1 MTKKTWYTI
10 KTVGGKISTFLFHQP
25 FYRCPE
31 NLDNMIQSIQFI
43 TRRGLHLFFIL
54 LFILLA
60 CPTWAALYDYTLTI
74 VNENKEPLTGVN
86 VYTDDYSF
94 SAVTDIDGKVI
105 LTDLGTTTEVNFT
118 YIGYESLK
126 LPFYKIR
133 QQNGQI
139 QMIPVS
145 KELATVVV
153 VGRTDEVPED
163 IPFVVN
169 SISQKDLEFTNPQ
182 TTADALMA
190 HGDVFVQKSQMGGG
204 SPIVRGFEANKVLLV
219 LDGVRMNNAIFRNGH
234 LQNAISV
241 DNSMLEQVEVIF
253 GPGSLMYG
261 SEALGGVVHF
271 RSKNPKLM
279 LGVPRKGQSYIMETN
294 AFTRYS
300 SANEEKTAHFDI
312 NYGNKNWG
320 SLTSFSVTDY
330 NDLRAGSKRPA
341 AYPNFGKK
349 YHFATRDEKENVDQI
364 IENAIYEHKNGDTIR
379 TSNAD
384 LQIGTAYT
392 QIDLTQK
399 IRYRPNDKL
408 DFIGNFQYSTTSDI
422 PRYDQL
428 SIIVKDSSDLKWSE
442 WYYGPQQRLLASLK
456 TKITAPTSFYDKATI
471 IASFQKVDE
480 ERYKRKFAKIRRN
493 FNVEDV
499 FVYALTADLN
509 KALDTNR
516 QKVLSYGLDINHNK
530 VRSIAG
536 TTNMSTGAKN
546 FNEPTRY
553 PSGGSRMTTAAAYA
567 NYRWKSID
575 SLLTLNLGARY
586 TFAKVHALFSEN
598 DPIPWPEVYY
608 TEGIGT
614 TDSDLTWGAGLTMN
628 TPNKWQVRVLLASA
642 FRSPNV
648 DDFSQVRVKNGYVST
663 PNPDLSSEKALNG
676 EITIAKE
683 IGGIR
688 YIGEDKTGTSLKI
701 SGTAF
706 YTRLKNAIVRK
717 NRPLLNGETTLL
729 IDDEYNITQSNVN
742 AASAFI
748 YGLSGNVIFNIA
760 DKWNCKSSIS
770 WVKGRQSFQ
779 DTIFVEVT
787 DLEMVID
794 TLVPLAH
801 IPPLYGQTSL
811 SYQFKKFK
819 IEAAIRFNA
828 RKRLEEYTVTSIEAD
843 ENGDLVLNRGGSSDN
858 LAYAPEEG
866 TYSWMTYNLYTSWQ
880 INKKFTL
887 NVGIEN
893 ITDRHYRL
901 FASGVSAPGR
911 NFIVALRGKF

>member
-1 MTKKTWYTI
+1 MNNEYSELSLYYDK
-10 KTVGGKISTFLFHQP
+10 
-25 FYRCPE
+25 E
-31 NLDNMIQSIQFI
+31 NLQNMIQSVHFI
-43 TRRGLHLFFIL
+43 KRRGLRIFL
-54 LFILLA
+54 LFLFIVSA
-60 CPTWAALYDYTLTI
+60 CPTWAALYDFALTI
-74 VNENKEPLTGVN
+74 IDENNEPLIGVN

-94 SAVTDIDGKVI
+94 SAVTDLDGKVI
-105 LTDLGTTTEVNFT
+105 LTDLSTTTELNFT
-118 YIGYESLK
+118 YIGYQSLK

-133 QQNGQI
+133 KQNGKI
-139 QMIPVS
+139 QMLPVS

-153 VGRTDEVPED
+153 IGRTDEAPED

-169 SISQKDLEFTNPQ
+169 SISQKQLEFTNPQ
-182 TTADALMA
+182 TAADALA
-190 HGDVFVQKSQMGGG
+190 SHGDVFVQKSQMGGG

-241 DNSMLEQVEVIF
+241 DNSMLERVEVIF

-279 LGVPRKGQSYIMETN
+279 LGVPQKGQDYIMETN
-294 AFTRYS
+294 AYTRYA
-300 SANEEKTAHFDI
+300 SANEEKTGHFDI

-320 SLTSFSVTDY
+320 SLTSFTVTDY
-330 NDLRAGSKRPA
+330 NDLRAGSKRPEA
-341 AYPNFGKK
+341 FPNFGKR
-349 YHFATRDEKENVDQI
+349 YHFATRDEEENVDKI
-364 IENAIYEHKNGDTIR
+364 IENAFYEVKNGDTTR
-379 TSNAD
+379 TANSD
-384 LQIGTAYT
+384 LQIGTEYT
-392 QIDLTQK
+392 QIDLAQK
-399 IRYRPNDKL
+399 VRYRPNDKL

-428 SIIVKDSSDLKWSE
+428 SIIVRDSSDLKWSE
-442 WYYGPQQRLLASLK
+442 WYYGPQQRFLASLK
-456 TKITAPTSFYDKATI
+456 TKITAPTSFYDKATL

-480 ERYKRKFAKIRRN
+480 ERYKRKFANIHRN

-499 FVYALTADLN
+499 YVYSLTADLD
-509 KALDTNR
+509 KALDAER
-516 QKVLSYGLDINHNK
+516 RRVMSYGFDINHNN

-536 TTNMSTGAKN
+536 TTNITTGAKN

-553 PSGGSRMTTAAAYA
+553 PSGGSKMTTAAAYA

-586 TFAKVHALFSEN
+586 TYARVHALFSET
-598 DPIPWPEVYY
+598 DPIPWPESYY
-608 TEGIGT
+608 TTGIGT

-628 TPNKWQVRVLLASA
+628 TPTKWQIRVLLASA

-663 PNPDLSSEKALNG
+663 PNPNLSSERAING

-683 IGGIR
+683 IGGIQ
-688 YIGEDKTGTSLKI
+688 YMGEDKTGTSLKI

-706 YTRLKNAIVRK
+706 YTRLQDAIVRK
-717 NRPLLNGETTLL
+717 DFPLLNGETTLF
-729 IDDEYNITQSNVN
+729 IDEEFNTTQANVN

-748 YGLSGNVIFNIA
+748 YGLSGNVLFNIA
-760 DKWNCKSSIS
+760 DKWQWKSSIS
-770 WVKGRQSFQ
+770 WTKGRQSFQ
-779 DTIFVEVT
+779 DTVFVEAT
-787 DLEMVID
+787 DLEMAID

-801 IPPLYGQTSL
+801 IPPLYGQTGL

-819 IEAAIRFNA
+819 IEGLIRFNA
-828 RKRLEEYTVTSIEAD
+828 SKRLEEYAVTAIGVD
-843 ENGDLVLNRGGSSDN
+843 DDGKLVLDRDGSSDN
-858 LAYAPEEG
+858 LDYSPNEEG
-866 TYSWMTYNLYTSWQ
+866 TYGWMTYNIYTSWQ
-880 INKKFTL
+880 MNEKFSL
-887 NVGIEN
+887 NVGVEN
-893 ITDRHYRL
+893 LADLHYRL

-911 NFIVALRGKF
+911 NFIVSLRGTF